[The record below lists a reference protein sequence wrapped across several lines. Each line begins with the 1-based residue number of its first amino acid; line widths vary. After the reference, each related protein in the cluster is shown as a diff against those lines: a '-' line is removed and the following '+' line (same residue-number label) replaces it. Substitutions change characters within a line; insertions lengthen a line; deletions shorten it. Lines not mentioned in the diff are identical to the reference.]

1 MSISKKMENAVKS
14 SSLIRKMFEEGMQLK
29 KEFGADK
36 VYDYSIGSP
45 NVPPPRRFSELLVE
59 TAQNTQACDHGYMP
73 NAGYAEV
80 RKTVAETLSKEFD
93 VPMSEN
99 NIIMTVGASGALNI
113 ALKALLDNDDEVIT
127 AIPYFVDYSFYVEA
141 HGGILVKVP
150 TTADFQLDLEGI
162 AKAVTFK
169 TKAVLINSPNNPTGQ
184 IYPKADIIKLGQILE
199 EKRKQFGNIIYIIA
213 DEPYRKI
220 IFDGHEVPSVFKYYK
235 ESLVC
240 SSYSKETS
248 IPGERLGYLAIC
260 PYATHADELFQAAAI
275 AQRIFY
281 VNPPAFMQRVIG
293 ALNGEC
299 VDTAVYAHK
308 KQLLCNGLRE
318 AGYEFVEPK
327 GTFYLFVKSPME
339 DETVFVDMLKKERI
353 LGVAGRGFGY
363 PGYFRLAF
371 CVSDDTIKNSL
382 PGFKKVIESL
392 R

>member
-1 MSISKKMENAVKS
+1 
-14 SSLIRKMFEEGMQLK
+14 MFEEGMQLK
-29 KEFGADK
+29 KEFGASK

-45 NVPPPRRFSELLVE
+45 NVPPPQRFSELLVE
-59 TAQNTQACDHGYMP
+59 TAQNTCAADHGYMP
-73 NAGYAEV
+73 NAGYAQV
-80 RKTVAETLSKEFD
+80 RKTVAEALSREFG
-93 VPMSEN
+93 VTMSEN

-113 ALKALLDNDDEVIT
+113 ALKSLLDDGDEVIT
-127 AIPYFVDYSFYVEA
+127 SIPYFVDYSFYVEA
-141 HGGILVKVP
+141 HNGVLVKVP
-150 TTADFQLDLEGI
+150 TRPDFQLDLEGI
-162 AKAVTFK
+162 ANAVTAK

-184 IYPKADIIKLGQILE
+184 IYPEADIIKLGQILE
-199 EKRKQFGNIIYIIA
+199 EKRKQFGSIIYIIA

-220 IFDGHEVPSVFKYYK
+220 VFDGNVVPSVFKCYK
-235 ESLVC
+235 ESMVC

-248 IPGERLGYLAIC
+248 IPGERIGYLAIC
-260 PYATHADELFQAAAI
+260 PNATHAGDLFQAASI

-299 VDTAVYAHK
+299 VDCSVYAAK
-308 KQLLCNGLRE
+308 KQALCEGLKA

-327 GTFYLFVKSPME
+327 GTFYLWVKSPLE

-382 PGFKKVIESL
+382 PGFKSVIESL